1 MLKGLR
7 IRVILIQS
15 TVIATALL
23 LIGMVL
29 YQIQKNNIINQFLD
43 EAKTTDMLVQSQIQ
57 ENEPHLRR
65 IVKTVQAANVSPL
78 FSSITLAAN
87 NDKTAVAKITQSLR
101 PAFSDKV
108 QSLLKGCK
116 PGFIN
121 MSNMHLISVSPVYTS
136 DGNCINLAIVSNSLH
151 LTKRLLLLIEIL
163 GAYILLN
170 FFILTIVAWFI
181 IDRYAIMPLRRFE
194 QAVEGV
200 SSGDYPQMKDMPDAA
215 ELHQIVKAF
224 NTMTSTIQA
233 KEQRLKDTIKELKET
248 QSLIIKREK
257 LATIGSFA
265 SGISHEIGNPL
276 SAIISLLETVKTG
289 IVSEGKEVDR
299 KLHQKLDKKLDQN
312 LDQKLDMISRSLNE
326 AYRID
331 ALIKQLLLY
340 VRQKPTIFSD
350 VNVKALCDDVIVSA
364 GLSKNL
370 RDIDISIDAASGTAC
385 KTDYEKL
392 RQVLLN
398 LIINAV
404 DAMHAHGRLY
414 IKAAVFQG
422 QLILEI
428 SDTGEGIEKAY
439 IDKIFDPF
447 FTTKGLGKGTGLGLA
462 IVKNI
467 IQELHGEIS
476 VNSKKG
482 EGTTFMI
489 KIPMSQS

>member
-57 ENEPHLRR
+57 EKEPHLRR

-87 NDKTAVAKITQSLR
+87 NDKTAVAKITQSLQ
-101 PAFSDKV
+101 PAFLDKV

-121 MSNMHLISVSPVYTS
+121 MSNMHLISVSPVYTF
-136 DGNCINLAIVSNSLH
+136 DGNCINLAIVSNSLY

-233 KEQRLKDTIKELKET
+233 KEQHLKDTIKELKET

-289 IVSEGKEVDR
+289 IVSEDKAVDR
-299 KLHQKLDKKLDQN
+299 KLH
-312 LDQKLDMISRSLNE
+312 QKLDMISRSLNE

-364 GLSKNL
+364 GLSRNL

-404 DAMHAHGRLY
+404 DALHDRGRLY

-422 QLILEI
+422 QLILEV

-439 IDKIFDPF
+439 INKIFDPF
-447 FTTKGLGKGTGLGLA
+447 FTTKGSGKGTGLGLA